1 MKMRLCSRWCRVLM
15 LGVAGLSVL
24 TSCALVEPGVNE
36 SESGMSSEVGMSVVH
51 QEGAPFPADVEY
63 LEDILAIPPGNS
75 LPAGAEVVGVG
86 PAVKFAEYYEGGWG
100 YVIAFTADE
109 QAIRDYVDEN
119 VSVGSSAIDK
129 YPVASGPGDG
139 LNDVELES
147 ISRPWRI
154 GFGNAKLV
162 LERPLGRGWLLIRGA
177 PR

>member
-1 MKMRLCSRWCRVLM
+1 
-15 LGVAGLSVL
+15 
-24 TSCALVEPGVNE
+24 
-36 SESGMSSEVGMSVVH
+36 MSSEVGMSVVH

-100 YVIAFTADE
+100 YVIAFTAEE
-109 QAIRDYVDEN
+109 QAIRDYVDEHT
-119 VSVGSSAIDK
+119 SFSSSAIDD
-129 YPVASGPGDG
+129 YIVASGPGDG

>member
-1 MKMRLCSRWCRVLM
+1 MTKRSCYWWCRLF
-15 LGVAGLSVL
+15 LAGVVGVSLLA
-24 TSCALVEPGVNE
+24 SCGLVEPGVNE
-36 SESGMSSEVGMSVVH
+36 GELGVSSDGAMSVVH
-51 QEGAPFPADVEY
+51 QEGAPFPADVEH

-75 LPAGAEVVGVG
+75 LPVGAEVVSVE

-100 YVIAFTADE
+100 YVIAFTAEE
-109 QAIRDYVDEN
+109 QAIRDYVDEHT
-119 VSVGSSAIDK
+119 SFSSSAIDD
-129 YPVASGPGDG
+129 YIVASGSGDG